1 MFIAEVAVSVSQDKF
16 LQFQRQEFN
25 PGIEKFKTSVFN
37 LSIFLV
43 WSCFNQWKTYEI
55 LQFISFSL

>member
-1 MFIAEVAVSVSQDKF
+1 MFIAEVAFSDSQDKF
-16 LQFQRQEFN
+16 LQFHRQFN
-25 PGIEKFKTSVFN
+25 PGIEKFKALVFN

-43 WSCFNQWKTYEI
+43 QSCFDQWETYEI